1 MRTSPLFR
9 ALLSF
14 RLLTFFAM
22 SLLIENRGGV
32 DKNSRY
38 VSHSDVEE
46 AIGGLAVDISPGQ
59 IYRKKV
65 SLPILLTYRLILS
78 TASHSRERTNKVRSG
93 QSRQLCYL
101 TGRGPQVPP
110 AQRISTAMQ
119 PLPASKVSGAGGAD
133 GSRGPHPPLA
143 SRRYTRGISS
153 IFCLSS
159 ASISRIAASASARFW
174 RPSA

>member
-22 SLLIENRGGV
+22 SLLPENRGGV
-32 DKNSRY
+32 DKVSRY
-38 VSHSDVEE
+38 VSPSDVEE

-59 IYRKKV
+59 IFRKKV

-119 PLPASKVSGAGGAD
+119 PLPASKVSGAGEVRAARVARTPPHSKATRAE
-133 GSRGPHPPLA
+133 SRA
-143 SRRYTRGISS
+143 
-153 IFCLSS
+153 SS
-159 ASISRIAASASARFW
+159 A
-174 RPSA
+174 

>member
-32 DKNSRY
+32 DKISRY
-38 VSHSDVEE
+38 VSPFDVEE
-46 AIGGLAVDISPGQ
+46 AIGGLVVDISPGQ
-59 IYRKKV
+59 IFRKKV

-101 TGRGPQVPP
+101 TGRGPQVQP

-119 PLPASKVSGAGGAD
+119 PLPASKVSGAGGGAG
-133 GSRGPHPPLA
+133 GSRGPHPPA
-143 SRRYTRGISS
+143 SRCYTRGISS

>member
-32 DKNSRY
+32 DKISRY
-38 VSHSDVEE
+38 VSRSDVEE

-59 IYRKKV
+59 ICRKKV
-65 SLPILLTYRLILS
+65 SQSILLTERLILS
-78 TASHSRERTNKVRSG
+78 TESHSRERTNKVRSG

-101 TGRGPQVPP
+101 TGRGSQVPA

-119 PLPASKVSGAGGAD
+119 PTRKQGFRCGGGSGQRKSPA
-133 GSRGPHPPLA
+133 PPRA
-143 SRRYTRGISS
+143 SLRYTLTPAHPEATRAESRA
-153 IFCLSS
+153 SS
-159 ASISRIAASASARFW
+159 A
-174 RPSA
+174 

>member
-32 DKNSRY
+32 DKISRY

-59 IYRKKV
+59 NFRKKV

-119 PLPASKVSGAGGAD
+119 PLPASKVSGAGGCGRLAW
-133 GSRGPHPPLA
+133 PAPPA
-143 SRRYTRGISS
+143 SRCYTRGISS

-159 ASISRIAASASARFW
+159 ASISRIAASASARF
-174 RPSA
+174 

>member
-22 SLLIENRGGV
+22 SLLPENRGGV
-32 DKNSRY
+32 DKISRY
-38 VSHSDVEE
+38 VSRSDVEE

-59 IYRKKV
+59 IYRK
-65 SLPILLTYRLILS
+65 
-78 TASHSRERTNKVRSG
+78 NKVRSG

-101 TGRGPQVPP
+101 TGRGSQVPA

-119 PLPASKVSGAGGAD
+119 PTRKQGFRCGGGSGQRKSPA
-133 GSRGPHPPLA
+133 PPRA
-143 SRRYTRGISS
+143 SLRYTLTPAHPEATRAESRA
-153 IFCLSS
+153 SS
-159 ASISRIAASASARFW
+159 A
-174 RPSA
+174 

>member
-9 ALLSF
+9 ALFSF

-22 SLLIENRGGV
+22 SLLPENRGGV
-32 DKNSRY
+32 DKISRH
-38 VSHSDVEE
+38 VSPSDVEK

-59 IYRKKV
+59 IFRKKV

-110 AQRISTAMQ
+110 AQRILTAMQ
-119 PLPASKVSGAGGAD
+119 PTRKQGFRCGGCGRLAWPAPPAS
-133 GSRGPHPPLA
+133 RC
-143 SRRYTRGISS
+143 YTRGISS

>member
-22 SLLIENRGGV
+22 SLLPENRGGV
-32 DKNSRY
+32 DKISRY

-59 IYRKKV
+59 IFRKKV

-101 TGRGPQVPP
+101 TGRGPQVPA

-119 PLPASKVSGAGGAD
+119 PLPASKVSGAGGAG
-133 GSRGPHPPLA
+133 GSRGPHPPA
-143 SRRYTRGISS
+143 FQSYTRGISS

>member
-22 SLLIENRGGV
+22 SLLPENRGGV
-32 DKNSRY
+32 DKVSRY
-38 VSHSDVEE
+38 VSPSDVEE
-46 AIGGLAVDISPGQ
+46 AIGGLAVNISPGQ
-59 IYRKKV
+59 IFRKKV

-119 PLPASKVSGAGGAD
+119 PLPASKVSGAGGVRATQVACTTRAFR
-133 GSRGPHPPLA
+133 S
-143 SRRYTRGISS
+143 YTRGISS

-159 ASISRIAASASARFW
+159 ASISRIAASASARF
-174 RPSA
+174 

>member
-1 MRTSPLFR
+1 MRTSLLFR

-22 SLLIENRGGV
+22 SLLPENRGGV
-32 DKNSRY
+32 DKVSRY
-38 VSHSDVEE
+38 VSPSDVEE

-59 IYRKKV
+59 IFRKKV

-133 GSRGPHPPLA
+133 GSHGPHPPA
-143 SRRYTRGISS
+143 SRSYTRGISS

>member
-1 MRTSPLFR
+1 MRTNPLLR

-32 DKNSRY
+32 DKISRY
-38 VSHSDVEE
+38 VSRSDVKE

-59 IYRKKV
+59 IFRKKV

-78 TASHSRERTNKVRSG
+78 TESHSRERTNKVRSG

-101 TGRGPQVPP
+101 TGRGSQVPA

-119 PLPASKVSGAGGAD
+119 PIRKQGFRCAGGAG
-133 GSRGPHPPLA
+133 GSRGPHPPA
-143 SRRYTRGISS
+143 SQCYTRGISS

-159 ASISRIAASASARFW
+159 ASISRITASASARFW

>member
-14 RLLTFFAM
+14 RLLTVFAM

-32 DKNSRY
+32 DKISRY
-38 VSHSDVEE
+38 VSRSDGEE

-59 IYRKKV
+59 IFRKKV

-78 TASHSRERTNKVRSG
+78 TESHSRERTNKVRSG

-101 TGRGPQVPP
+101 TGRGSQVPA
-110 AQRISTAMQ
+110 AQRISTAMK
-119 PLPASKVSGAGGAD
+119 PLPASKVPSAG
-133 GSRGPHPPLA
+133 RGRCESPAPCA

>member
-22 SLLIENRGGV
+22 SLLIENRGVV
-32 DKNSRY
+32 DKISRY
-38 VSHSDVEE
+38 VSRSDVEE

-65 SLPILLTYRLILS
+65 SLSILLTYRLILS

-119 PLPASKVSGAGGAD
+119 PLPASKVSGAGVRATQVVCTT
-133 GSRGPHPPLA
+133 RA

>member
-32 DKNSRY
+32 DKISRY
-38 VSHSDVEE
+38 VSRSDVEE

-65 SLPILLTYRLILS
+65 SLSILLTYRLILS

-119 PLPASKVSGAGGAD
+119 PLPASKVSGAGGAG
-133 GSRGPHPPLA
+133 GSRGPHPPA
-143 SRRYTRGISS
+143 FRSYTRGISS

-159 ASISRIAASASARFW
+159 ASISRIAASASARF
-174 RPSA
+174 

>member
-14 RLLTFFAM
+14 RLLTVFAM
-22 SLLIENRGGV
+22 SLLPENRGGV
-32 DKNSRY
+32 DKISRY
-38 VSHSDVEE
+38 VSRSDVEE

-59 IYRKKV
+59 IFRKKV

-78 TASHSRERTNKVRSG
+78 TESHCRERTNKVRSG

-101 TGRGPQVPP
+101 TGRGSQVPA
-110 AQRISTAMQ
+110 AQRISTAMK
-119 PLPASKVSGAGGAD
+119 PLPASKVSSAG
-133 GSRGPHPPLA
+133 GSRGPHPPA
-143 SRRYTRGISS
+143 SQRYTRGISS

>member
-1 MRTSPLFR
+1 MRNSPLFR
-9 ALLSF
+9 ALLIF

-32 DKNSRY
+32 DKIRRY
-38 VSHSDVEE
+38 VSRSDVEE

-59 IYRKKV
+59 IFRKKV

-78 TASHSRERTNKVRSG
+78 TASHSRERANKVRSG

-119 PLPASKVSGAGGAD
+119 PLPASKVSGAGGCGRLAW
-133 GSRGPHPPLA
+133 PAPPA
-143 SRRYTRGISS
+143 FRSYTRGISS

-159 ASISRIAASASARFW
+159 ASISRIAASASARF
-174 RPSA
+174 

>member
-22 SLLIENRGGV
+22 SLLIENRGVV
-32 DKNSRY
+32 DKISRY
-38 VSHSDVEE
+38 VSRSDVEE

-59 IYRKKV
+59 IFRKKV

-101 TGRGPQVPP
+101 TGRGPQVSP

-119 PLPASKVSGAGGAD
+119 PLPASKVSGAGGCGRLAW
-133 GSRGPHPPLA
+133 PAPPA
-143 SRRYTRGISS
+143 FRRYTRGISS

>member
-14 RLLTFFAM
+14 RLLTVFAM
-22 SLLIENRGGV
+22 SLLPENRGGV
-32 DKNSRY
+32 DKISRY
-38 VSHSDVEE
+38 VSRSDVKE
-46 AIGGLAVDISPGQ
+46 AIGGLAVDISQGQ
-59 IYRKKV
+59 IFRKKV

-78 TASHSRERTNKVRSG
+78 TESHSRERTNKVRSG

-101 TGRGPQVPP
+101 TGRGSQVPA

-119 PLPASKVSGAGGAD
+119 PTRKQGFQCGGCGRLAWPA
-133 GSRGPHPPLA
+133 PPA